1 MANDI
6 LEEYF
11 FSAFAS
17 KMRTI
22 NLAEYTTLLMIME
35 VFSLSLSKHF
45 PTISLVMRTIHW
57 HVLQHLM
64 NNRVW
69 IFSNSWTT
77 VTRSQVFT
85 FLTELMSIIMATVS
99 IPLLFRK
106 SRDVLAFEALQT
118 FDDTFKKFVFK
129 NRSCRHFSFQHRQTS
144 KIQAVGALGEL
155 SDKSDFSL
163 LAWDSFSQEIR
174 NLSLF
179 YCQKSLNLLQMK
191 WFSS

>member
-11 FSAFAS
+11 LSAFAS

-35 VFSLSLSKHF
+35 VISLRLSKNF
-45 PTISLVMRTIHW
+45 PTISLVMRKINR

-77 VTRSQVFT
+77 DTRSQVFT
-85 FLTELMSIIMATVS
+85 FLTELMSIIMWQLYRFFCFLANPGTSLQLKHCKLWMVFS
-99 IPLLFRK
+99 RNSGLKMYRVAILAKFDFAKLFAALLRSRLNK
-106 SRDVLAFEALQT
+106 SKT
-118 FDDTFKKFVFK
+118 T
-129 NRSCRHFSFQHRQTS
+129 
-144 KIQAVGALGEL
+144 
-155 SDKSDFSL
+155 
-163 LAWDSFSQEIR
+163 R
-174 NLSLF
+174 N
-179 YCQKSLNLLQMK
+179 CKAI
-191 WFSS
+191 

>member
-77 VTRSQVFT
+77 VTRSLHSSQSWWALSWQLYRFFCFLVYPGTSLHLKHCKLSMVFSRNSGLKLYRDILPKFCVAST
-85 FLTELMSIIMATVS
+85 FFHCNSAV
-99 IPLLFRK
+99 
-106 SRDVLAFEALQT
+106 V
-118 FDDTFKKFVFK
+118 TFKFLHLF
-129 NRSCRHFSFQHRQTS
+129 CQT
-144 KIQAVGALGEL
+144 
-155 SDKSDFSL
+155 
-163 LAWDSFSQEIR
+163 
-174 NLSLF
+174 
-179 YCQKSLNLLQMK
+179 
-191 WFSS
+191 